1 MLLDGGNDLMNT
13 GVRIV
18 KRGTQGLKTLKP
30 GHDEKTIQ
38 QGQREIVE
46 TIKSWIAELKQ
57 RRLAEESRCAAY
69 LNAHS
74 DTM

>member
-74 DTM
+74 NTL